1 MNIEGVI
8 TLVSK
13 IDFSKIL
20 IFDGAMGTMLQ
31 RYGIK
36 SGELPESYNIT
47 HPEIIESIHK
57 SYIDA
62 GADIITTN
70 TFGANSQKLKAYNY
84 TLEQI
89 ITEGVKIAR
98 KAAGDKYVALDI
110 GPIGQLMEP
119 CGTLTFEKAYGLF
132 AEQVKI
138 GAASGAD
145 LILIE
150 TMSDLYEAKAAILA
164 AKENCCLPVICTMT
178 FQNDGRTLTGTDAV
192 TMVNVLQGLNID
204 AVGINCSLGPVEM
217 LPLVNTILE
226 YSKIPVIVQPNA
238 GLPKVNGSETLF
250 SVGIDEFIKYI
261 KLMAES
267 GVTIIGGCCG
277 TNPDY
282 ISSVKAALS
291 DIKAGERKFKKTT
304 CITSNTES
312 VFIGDGIKIIGE
324 RINPTGKKKIKEA
337 LRANNLNELLLEGIN
352 QRDAGA
358 DILDVNVGLPEINEM
373 EVMIKTIRK
382 LQSVIDLP
390 LQIDSAR
397 ADVLEAAA
405 RIYNGKP
412 LINSVSGKD
421 KSMKEIFPIVKK
433 YGACVIGLTLD
444 DSGIPEK
451 AEERLKIAEK
461 IIKTAESYG
470 IDKNDIIIDC
480 LVLTASAQQEE
491 VKETI
496 KAVSLVKE
504 KLGVKTALGISNVS
518 FGLPKRELLN
528 RVFLSSALTAGLDL
542 PILNPLSEVMI
553 ETVKSFNVLWN
564 YDKQAKEFI
573 STYSDAKDKTVA
585 APAPSSLDLSS
596 IIISGMKDLAAAK
609 TEEML
614 SEISSME
621 IVDKYLIPS
630 LNIVGKKYESGE
642 IFLPQLIQSAET
654 VKKSFEV
661 IKSKMIDNKEENI
674 SKGKILLA
682 TVYGDIHDIGKNIV
696 KVLLEN
702 YCFEVIDM
710 GKDVPAE
717 EILKKV
723 KEEDIKLVGLS
734 ALMTTTVKNM
744 EDTIKLL
751 RENNVDCK
759 IMVGGAVLTNSYAKM
774 IGADFYASDARQ
786 GVKIALDYFN

>member
-84 TLEQI
+84 TPIEI
-89 ITEGVKIAR
+89 IAEGVKIAR
-98 KAAGDKYVALDI
+98 KSAGDKYVALDI

-119 CGTLTFEKAYGLF
+119 CGTLTFEKAYELF

-192 TMVNVLQGLNID
+192 TMVNVLQGLNAD
-204 AVGINCSLGPVEM
+204 AVGINCSLGPEEM

-238 GLPKVNGSETLF
+238 GLPKVNGGETLF
-250 SVGIDEFIKYI
+250 SVGIDEFTKYV

-282 ISSVKAALS
+282 ISSVKATLS
-291 DIKAGERKFKKTT
+291 DIKASERKFKKTT
-304 CITSNTES
+304 CVTSNLQS

-337 LRANNLNELLLEGIN
+337 LRSNNLNELLLEGIN
-352 QRDAGA
+352 QIDAGA
-358 DILDVNVGLPEINEM
+358 DILDVNVGLPEINEK
-373 EVMIKTIRK
+373 EVMIETIRK

-390 LQIDSAR
+390 LQIDSVR
-397 ADVLEAAA
+397 PDVLEAAA

-421 KSMKEIFPIVKK
+421 KSMKEVFPIVKK

-461 IIKTAESYG
+461 IIKAAKSYG

-573 STYSDAKDKTVA
+573 STYSDAKDKTAA
-585 APAPSSLDLSS
+585 APIPLNLDLSS

-661 IKSKMIDNKEENI
+661 IKSKMTDNKEEKI

-723 KEEDIKLVGLS
+723 KEEGIKLVGLS

-751 RENNVDCK
+751 RENTVDCK
-759 IMVGGAVLTNSYAKM
+759 IMVGGAVLTESYAKM
-774 IGADFYASDARQ
+774 IDADFYAKDARQ

>member
-1 MNIEGVI
+1 M
-8 TLVSK
+8 SK
-13 IDFSKIL
+13 IDFSKMH

-47 HPEIIESIHK
+47 HPEIIEKIHK

-62 GADIITTN
+62 GSDIITTN
-70 TFGANSQKLKAYNY
+70 TFGANSSKLKAYNY
-84 TLEQI
+84 SAKEI

-98 KAAGDKYVALDI
+98 KAAGDKYVALDM

-132 AEQVKI
+132 AEQVI
-138 GAASGAD
+138 LGSASGAD

-150 TMSDLYEAKAAILA
+150 TMSDLYEAKAAVLA
-164 AKENCCLPVICTMT
+164 AKENCSLPVICTMT
-178 FQNDGRTLTGTDAV
+178 FQNDGRTLTGTDAI
-192 TMVNVLQGLNID
+192 TMVNVLHGLNID
-204 AVGINCSLGPVEM
+204 AVGINCSLGPKDM

-226 YSKIPVIVQPNA
+226 YSKIPVIVQANA
-238 GLPKVNGSETLF
+238 GLPKVNQGETVF
-250 SVGIDEFIKYI
+250 SVQIDEFTKYT

-267 GVTIIGGCCG
+267 GVSIIGGCCG

-282 ISSVKAALS
+282 IKSVKTALS
-291 DIKAGERKFKKTT
+291 DVKVCERKLKSVT
-304 CITSNTES
+304 CVTSNLQS

-337 LRANNLNELLLEGIN
+337 LRSNNLNELLLEGIN

-358 DILDVNVGLPEINEM
+358 DILDVNVGLPEINEK
-373 EVMIKTIRK
+373 EVMTETIRK

-397 ADVLEAAA
+397 PDVLEAAA

-421 KSMKEIFPIVKK
+421 KSMKEVFPIVKK
-433 YGACVIGLTLD
+433 YGACIIGLTLD

-451 AEERLKIAEK
+451 AEDRLKVAEK
-461 IIKTAESYG
+461 IVKTAAAYG

-480 LVLTASAQQEE
+480 LVLTASAQQSD

-573 STYSDAKDKTVA
+573 SIYSDTNDKAAA
-585 APAPSSLDLSS
+585 APSPLSLDLSS

-614 SEISSME
+614 SEASSME

-654 VKKSFEV
+654 VKKSFEI
-661 IKSKMIDNKEENI
+661 IKAKMTDNKEEKI

-717 EILKKV
+717 DILKKV
-723 KEEDIKLVGLS
+723 KEESIKLVGLS

-751 RENNVDCK
+751 RDNNADCK
-759 IMVGGAVLTNSYAKM
+759 IMVGGAVLTKSYAKM

>member
-8 TLVSK
+8 ILVSK

-84 TLEQI
+84 TPKEI
-89 ITEGVKIAR
+89 ITEGIKIAR
-98 KAAGDKYVALDI
+98 KSAGNKYVALDI

-119 CGTLTFEKAYGLF
+119 CGTLTFEKAYELF
-132 AEQVKI
+132 AEQVI
-138 GAASGAD
+138 LGSASGAD

-164 AKENCCLPVICTMT
+164 AKENCSLPVICTMT
-178 FQNDGRTLTGTDAV
+178 FQSDGRTLTGTDAV
-192 TMVNVLQGLNID
+192 TMVNVLQGLNAD
-204 AVGINCSLGPVEM
+204 AVGINCSLGPEEM

-238 GLPKVNGSETLF
+238 GLPKVNGGETLF
-250 SVGIDEFIKYI
+250 SVEIDEFTKYV

-277 TNPDY
+277 TNPNY
-282 ISSVKAALS
+282 IRSVKAALS
-291 DIKAGERKFKKTT
+291 DIKTSKRKFKETT
-304 CITSNTES
+304 CVTSNLQS
-312 VFIGDGIKIIGE
+312 VFIGNGIKIIGE

-337 LRANNLNELLLEGIN
+337 LRSNNLSQLLLEGIN

-373 EVMIKTIRK
+373 EIMKLTIRK

-390 LQIDSAR
+390 LQIDSAKP
-397 ADVLEAAA
+397 DVLEAAA

-421 KSMKEIFPIVKK
+421 KSMKEVFPIVKK

-451 AEERLKIAEK
+451 AEDRLKIAEK
-461 IIKTAESYG
+461 IIKTAKSYG

-542 PILNPLSEVMI
+542 PILNPLSEVMM

-573 STYSDAKDKTVA
+573 STYSNAINSVQS
-585 APAPSSLDLSS
+585 APASLNLDLGS

-661 IKSKMIDNKEENI
+661 IKSKMTNIKEEKI

-717 EILKKV
+717 DILKKV

-751 RENNVDCK
+751 RDNNADCK
-759 IMVGGAVLTNSYAKM
+759 VMVGGAVLTESYAKM
-774 IGADFYASDARQ
+774 IDADFYAKDARQ

>member
-1 MNIEGVI
+1 M
-8 TLVSK
+8 SK

-84 TLEQI
+84 TPKEI

-98 KAAGDKYVALDI
+98 KSAGNKYVALDI

-119 CGTLTFEKAYGLF
+119 CGTLTFEKAYELF
-132 AEQVKI
+132 AEQVI
-138 GAASGAD
+138 LGSASGAD

-164 AKENCCLPVICTMT
+164 AKENCSLPVICTMT
-178 FQNDGRTLTGTDAV
+178 FQSDGRTLTGTDAV
-192 TMVNVLQGLNID
+192 TMVNVLQGLNAD
-204 AVGINCSLGPVEM
+204 AVGINCSLGPEEM

-238 GLPKVNGSETLF
+238 GLPKVNGGETLF
-250 SVGIDEFIKYI
+250 SVGIDEFTKYV

-277 TNPDY
+277 TNPNY
-282 ISSVKAALS
+282 IRSVKAALS
-291 DIKAGERKFKKTT
+291 DIKTSKRKFKETT
-304 CITSNTES
+304 CVTSNLQS
-312 VFIGDGIKIIGE
+312 VFIGNGIKIIGE

-337 LRANNLNELLLEGIN
+337 LRSNNLSQLLLEGIN

-358 DILDVNVGLPEINEM
+358 DILDVNVGLPEINEVEIM
-373 EVMIKTIRK
+373 KLTIRK

-390 LQIDSAR
+390 LQIDSAKP
-397 ADVLEAAA
+397 DVLEAAA

-421 KSMKEIFPIVKK
+421 KSMKEVFPIVKK

-451 AEERLKIAEK
+451 AEDRLKIAEK
-461 IIKTAESYG
+461 IIKTAKSYG

-542 PILNPLSEVMI
+542 PILNPLSEVMM

-573 STYSDAKDKTVA
+573 STYSNAINSVQS
-585 APAPSSLDLSS
+585 APASLNLDLGS
-596 IIISGMKDLAAAK
+596 IIISGMKDLATAK

-661 IKSKMIDNKEENI
+661 IKSKMTNIKEEKI

-717 EILKKV
+717 DILKKV

-751 RENNVDCK
+751 RDNNADCK
-759 IMVGGAVLTNSYAKM
+759 VMVGGAVLTESYAKM
-774 IGADFYASDARQ
+774 IDADFYAKDARQ

>member
-1 MNIEGVI
+1 MN
-8 TLVSK
+8 K
-13 IDFSKIL
+13 INFSKLL

-31 RYGIK
+31 KHGIK

-70 TFGANSQKLKAYNY
+70 TFGANSLKLKAYKY
-84 TLEQI
+84 TQEQI
-89 ITEGVKIAR
+89 ISKGVRIAR
-98 KAAGDKYVALDI
+98 KAAGDKFVALDI

-119 CGTLTFEKAYGLF
+119 LGTLSFEKAYELF
-132 AEQVKI
+132 AEQVKT
-138 GAASGAD
+138 GTVAGAD

-164 AKENCCLPVICTMT
+164 AKENSSLPVICTMT

-192 TMVNVLQGLNID
+192 TMVNVLQGLNAD
-204 AVGINCSLGPVEM
+204 AVGINCSLGPEEM

-238 GLPKVNGSETLF
+238 GLPKVNEGKTVF
-250 SVGIDEFIKYI
+250 SVQIDEFTKYA

-267 GVTIIGGCCG
+267 GISIIGGCCG
-277 TNPDY
+277 TTPEY
-282 ISSVKAALS
+282 IKALKAAVSGLE
-291 DIKAGERKFKKTT
+291 IRKRKIRNIT
-304 CITSNTES
+304 CAASGIQS

-337 LRANNLNELLLEGIN
+337 LRANNLNGLLLEGIN
-352 QRDAGA
+352 QKDAGA
-358 DILDVNVGLPEINEM
+358 DILDVNVGLPEINEK
-373 EVMIKTIRK
+373 EVMISTIKK
-382 LQSVIDLP
+382 LQSVVDLP

-421 KSMKEIFPIVKK
+421 KSMKEVFPIVKK

-451 AEERLKIAEK
+451 AEDRFKIAEK
-461 IIKTAESYG
+461 IIKTAAAYG
-470 IDKNDIIIDC
+470 IDKDEIIIDC

-504 KLGVKTALGISNVS
+504 RLGVKTALGISNVS

-528 RVFLSSALTAGLDL
+528 RVFLTSALTAGLDL
-542 PILNPLSEVMI
+542 PILNPLSEAMM

-564 YDKQAKEFI
+564 YDKQAKEYI
-573 STYSDAKDKTVA
+573 SMYSDSSNKAAA
-585 APAPSSLDLSS
+585 APASLSLDLES
-596 IIISGMKDLAAAK
+596 IIISGMKDLAASK
-609 TEEML
+609 TEEL
-614 SEISSME
+614 LAENSSME

-630 LNIVGKKYESGE
+630 LNVVGKKYETGE

-654 VKKSFEV
+654 VKKSFEI
-661 IKSKMIDNKEENI
+661 IKLKMTGQSENRI
-674 SKGKILLA
+674 NKGKILLA

-702 YCFEVIDM
+702 YCFEVIDL
-710 GKDVPAE
+710 GKDVPAGD
-717 EILKKV
+717 ILKKV
-723 KEEDIKLVGLS
+723 KEENIKLVGLS

-751 RENNVDCK
+751 RDNDAGCK
-759 IMVGGAVLTNSYAKM
+759 IMVGGAVLTESYAKM
-774 IGADFYASDARQ
+774 IGADFYAKDARQ
-786 GVKIALDYFN
+786 GVKIALEYFK

>member
-1 MNIEGVI
+1 M
-8 TLVSK
+8 SK

-47 HPEIIESIHK
+47 HPEIIEKIHN

-62 GADIITTN
+62 GSDIITAN
-70 TFGANSQKLKAYNY
+70 TFGANSSKLKTYKYSAK
-84 TLEQI
+84 EI
-89 ITEGVKIAR
+89 ISAGVKIAR
-98 KAAGDKYVALDI
+98 KEAGDKLVALDI

-119 CGTLTFEKAYGLF
+119 YGTLSFEKAYDLF
-132 AEQVKI
+132 AEQIKI
-138 GAASGAD
+138 GADSGAD

-164 AKENCCLPVICTMT
+164 AKENCSLPVICTMT

-204 AVGINCSLGPVEM
+204 AVGINCSQGPKEM
-217 LPLVNTILE
+217 LPLVYTILG

-238 GLPKVNGSETLF
+238 GLPEVNNGETVF
-250 SVGIDEFIKYI
+250 TVEIDEFTKYI

-267 GVTIIGGCCG
+267 GVSILGGCCG

-282 ISSVKAALS
+282 ISSIKAALS
-291 DIKAGERKFKKTT
+291 GLEIPSRIYKSTT
-304 CITSNTES
+304 CVTSHCQS

-324 RINPTGKKKIKEA
+324 RINPTGKKKIKES
-337 LRANNLNELLLEGIN
+337 LRSNNLNELLLEGIS

-358 DILDVNVGLPEINEM
+358 DILDVNVGLPEINEK
-373 EVMIKTIRK
+373 EVMAAVVKK
-382 LQSVIDLP
+382 LQSVVDIP

-397 ADVLEAAA
+397 PDVLEAAA

-412 LINSVSGKD
+412 LINSVNGKI
-421 KSMKEIFPIVKK
+421 KSMKEVFPIAKK

-444 DSGIPEK
+444 EKGIPAK
-451 AEERLKIAEK
+451 AEDRLIIAEK
-461 IIKTAESYG
+461 IVKTAAAYG

-480 LVLTASAQQEE
+480 LVLTASAQQSE

-528 RVFLSSALTAGLDL
+528 RVFLSAALTSGLDL
-542 PILNPLSEVMI
+542 PIINPLSRAMI

-564 YDKQAKEFI
+564 YDNQAKEFI
-573 STYSDAKDKTVA
+573 KIYSDDSNTLIS
-585 APAPSSLDLSS
+585 APAPLSLDLNS
-596 IIISGMKDLAAAK
+596 IIVSGMKDLAGAK

-614 SEISSME
+614 SSMKSME
-621 IVDKYLIPS
+621 IVDKYIIPS
-630 LNIVGKKYESGE
+630 LNNVGKSFERGE

-654 VKKSFEV
+654 VKKCFEV
-661 IKSKMIDNKEENI
+661 IKSSMLNNNEEKI

-682 TVYGDIHDIGKNIV
+682 TVYGDIHDIGKTIV
-696 KVLLEN
+696 KILLEN
-702 YCFEVIDM
+702 YCFDVIDM
-710 GKDVPAE
+710 GKDVNPE

-723 KEEDIKLVGLS
+723 KEENIKLIGLS

-744 EDTIKLL
+744 EYTIKLL
-751 RENNVDCK
+751 KDNNIDCK
-759 IMVGGAVLTNSYAKM
+759 VMVGGAVLSESYAKM

-786 GVKIALDYFN
+786 GVKIALDYFSENLNTFFI

>member
-1 MNIEGVI
+1 M
-8 TLVSK
+8 SK

-84 TLEQI
+84 TPKEI

-98 KAAGDKYVALDI
+98 KSAGNKYVALDI

-119 CGTLTFEKAYGLF
+119 CGTLTFEKAYELF
-132 AEQVKI
+132 AEQVI
-138 GAASGAD
+138 LGSASGAD

-164 AKENCCLPVICTMT
+164 AKENCSLPVICTMT
-178 FQNDGRTLTGTDAV
+178 FQSDGRTLTGTDAV
-192 TMVNVLQGLNID
+192 TMVNVLQGLNAD
-204 AVGINCSLGPVEM
+204 AVGINCSLGPEEM

-238 GLPKVNGSETLF
+238 GLPKVNGGETLF
-250 SVGIDEFIKYI
+250 SVGIDEFTKYV

-277 TNPDY
+277 TNPNY
-282 ISSVKAALS
+282 IRSVKAALS
-291 DIKAGERKFKKTT
+291 DIKTSKRKFKETT
-304 CITSNTES
+304 CVTSNLQS
-312 VFIGDGIKIIGE
+312 VFIGNGIKIIGE

-337 LRANNLNELLLEGIN
+337 LRSNNLSQLLLEGIN

-373 EVMIKTIRK
+373 EIMKLTIRK

-390 LQIDSAR
+390 LQIDSAKP
-397 ADVLEAAA
+397 DVLEAAA

-421 KSMKEIFPIVKK
+421 KSMKEVFPIVKK

-451 AEERLKIAEK
+451 AEDRLKIAEK
-461 IIKTAESYG
+461 IIKTAKSYG

-542 PILNPLSEVMI
+542 PILNPLSEVMM

-573 STYSDAKDKTVA
+573 STYSNAINSVQS
-585 APAPSSLDLSS
+585 APASLNLDLGS

-661 IKSKMIDNKEENI
+661 IKSKMTNIKEEKI

-717 EILKKV
+717 DILKKV

-751 RENNVDCK
+751 RDNNADCK
-759 IMVGGAVLTNSYAKM
+759 VMVGGAVLTESYAKM
-774 IGADFYASDARQ
+774 IDADFYAKDARQ

>member
-1 MNIEGVI
+1 VNIEGVI